1 MIILSVNCLL
11 AGVFT
16 LEMIMRSGDEVTLTA
31 RNEEMRSIFE
41 LRVQS
46 GNSARKASVLNCETL
61 RGSKNVWNE

>member
-46 GNSARKASVLNCETL
+46 GNRT
-61 RGSKNVWNE
+61 